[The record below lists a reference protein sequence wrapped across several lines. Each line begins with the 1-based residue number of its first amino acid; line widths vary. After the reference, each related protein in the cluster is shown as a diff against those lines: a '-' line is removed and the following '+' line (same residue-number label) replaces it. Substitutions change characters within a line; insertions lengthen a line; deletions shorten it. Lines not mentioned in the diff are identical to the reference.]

1 MKSSDVCHTLFGVL
15 LLAVAIRK
23 HLAALRTREAL
34 DSWLVDGGVMLELSG
49 GRQNEVAHTAAVDL
63 RMLSRHV
70 SAEGALR
77 LVVALADVTEARVV
91 ERTLLLVLEASNL
104 GGMQSSAKRARM
116 RSLTSCRV
124 LEFR

>member
-1 MKSSDVCHTLFGVL
+1 ML

-34 DSWLVDGGVMLELSG
+34 DSWLVDGGMMLELSG

-63 RMLSRHV
+63 RVLARHV